1 MRFSLWLYPYGRW
14 GSLGAMAGAAARAE
28 QLGFS
33 SISISD
39 HIVCPTGPERD
50 GVTPVWYD
58 FFVLSTYIAGHTS
71 RIRLVGCLVLPYRR
85 LLPMAKQI
93 ASLDVVSEGRF
104 TLVACVGWLKQ
115 EFEML
120 GVPYEQRGDITD
132 EFLNAMK
139 VLWTSPDPTFRGRY
153 CQFHDILFEPK
164 CVQQP
169 HVPIWIGGSGP
180 RALRR
185 VVQMG
190 DGWMPMGDDPP
201 FSLADTISSI
211 RERAAAQGRDPA
223 NLDFRYTV
231 GIGEAESALRSISHK
246 IGVDEPA
253 RAKMPT
259 PTSVEDVARTIT
271 QFKEAGFTELCLSFA
286 WSSPSEYLERIEWFM
301 SEVKPLVPGTA

>member
-1 MRFSLWLYPYGRW
+1 
-14 GSLGAMAGAAARAE
+14 MAAAAARAE
-28 QLGFS
+28 ELGFN

-58 FFVLSTYIAGHTS
+58 FFVLSTYIAVHTS

-93 ASLDVVSEGRF
+93 ASLDVVSDGRF

-132 EFLNAMK
+132 EFLTAMK

-153 CQFHDILFEPK
+153 CQFHDIVFEPK
-164 CVQQP
+164 CLQTP
-169 HVPIWIGGSGP
+169 HVPIWIGGSGS
-180 RALRR
+180 RALKR
-185 VVQMG
+185 VVEMG

-201 FSLADTISSI
+201 PSLADTISSI
-211 RERAAAQGRDPA
+211 REMAAGQGRDAA
-223 NLDFRYTV
+223 NLDFRYTL
-231 GIGEAESALRSISHK
+231 GIGEAESALRSISHN
-246 IGVDEPA
+246 IGVDEPTS
-253 RAKMPT
+253 AKMPT
-259 PTSVEDVARTIT
+259 PTSVEEVARTIIE
-271 QFKEAGFTELCLSFA
+271 FEEAGFTELCLSFA

-301 SEVKPLVPGTA
+301 SEVKPLVPGGA